1 MPKRQFIYVGDQA
14 TGTFKALGNAA
25 MLALV
30 ARHARERLRLVSFIL
45 LLGCVA
51 GLILNITV
59 SVILVET
66 GTLPAPTKPYDALLR
81 ISLMAMLPL
90 CFIMRYLSKGERLD
104 DESLIRVG
112 LAFEVLIAAM
122 LGAPQYLVLE
132 SGHGMLSWTTIWVV
146 LFPILVPCDVRR
158 TLFASFLA
166 ASTAPLLIW
175 LGHTTG
181 YLEADSNLITRNVL
195 ANYVAVGMATA
206 AASIIYRTEQ
216 LVHEHE
222 QELRRM
228 GSYKLKKKLGGGQM
242 GDIWLAEHEMLARPA
257 AVKLIRYENIVQKWK
272 GDPEDI
278 RATVTEGF
286 QQEARA
292 TASLKSNHTV
302 TVFDYGVTDEGT
314 LYYVM
319 ELLEGMDFGK
329 LVNDYGPI
337 SPERMLH
344 LINQVCHSL
353 AEAHERGL
361 VHRDIKP
368 ANIFLCKQ
376 GFEVDQVK
384 VLDFGLVTSLKGMHD
399 AENKE
404 TENSNEEFLGTPFY
418 VSPEQVTSDS
428 TFDHRSDLYAL
439 GCVMYWLVTGRAP
452 FTKPQAVDVL
462 VAHVK
467 EKPVSPN
474 DLLQEMGK
482 APIPEG
488 VNSLILQCLEKA
500 PKDRPQSA
508 QELSAK
514 IEELM
519 SVHPWKPSS
528 ARSWWDKQKSTS
540 RS

>member
-1 MPKRQFIYVGDQA
+1 
-14 TGTFKALGNAA
+14 
-25 MLALV
+25 
-30 ARHARERLRLVSFIL
+30 
-45 LLGCVA
+45 
-51 GLILNITV
+51 
-59 SVILVET
+59 
-66 GTLPAPTKPYDALLR
+66 
-81 ISLMAMLPL
+81 
-90 CFIMRYLSKGERLD
+90 
-104 DESLIRVG
+104 
-112 LAFEVLIAAM
+112 
-122 LGAPQYLVLE
+122 
-132 SGHGMLSWTTIWVV
+132 
-146 LFPILVPCDVRR
+146 
-158 TLFASFLA
+158 
-166 ASTAPLLIW
+166 
-175 LGHTTG
+175 
-181 YLEADSNLITRNVL
+181 
-195 ANYVAVGMATA
+195 
-206 AASIIYRTEQ
+206 
-216 LVHEHE
+216 
-222 QELRRM
+222 M

-278 RATVTEGF
+278 RATVTERF
-286 QQEARA
+286 QQEAQA

-384 VLDFGLVTSLKGMHD
+384 VLDFGLVTSLKGMHGT
-399 AENKE
+399 ENKR
-404 TENSNEEFLGTPFY
+404 NQSSKKEFLGTPFY
-418 VSPEQVTSDS
+418 VSPEQVTSDGN
-428 TFDHRSDLYAL
+428 FDHRSDLYSL

-514 IEELM
+514 IEELLN
-519 SVHPWKPSS
+519 VHPWKPSS
-528 ARSWWDKQKSTS
+528 ARSWWDKRISTS